1 MTGQRAGEAN
11 CIVSAALVGCRRQS
25 MLNEA

>member
-11 CIVSAALVGCRRQS
+11 SIVSAALVGCRRQS